1 MQSES
6 ANFDELF
13 RPEPCAAEEQMGN
26 QPHISYIADVAR
38 RFWSTPS
45 VIVFSVVLAIIIA
58 CCFMVPAF
66 SPRPITGIIDEAINH
81 KPSPEYWLGAD
92 KFGHDFFTKMWKGG
106 QTSFKVGFLAAVLQT
121 LIGVVIGA
129 ISGYAGGKVD
139 QFLMRTVDVFISI
152 PYMVIVLVVRLI
164 MGSSSY
170 TIIFALV
177 ITGWLNT
184 ARLVRG
190 QILQLKTED
199 YVLAAQS
206 MGVSPAKILFRHLI
220 PNTLGVVI
228 VSFTLAVPQAMFSEA
243 FLSFIGMGSGDVSWG
258 SLIRTGMEVRFRHPW
273 QLIAPSI
280 VLALTMLCI
289 QLLGDSLR
297 DALDPKLRK

>member
-1 MQSES
+1 MQTQKDGL
-6 ANFDELF
+6 DELF
-13 RPEPCAAEEQMGN
+13 RPEPCAEAERMDALPQV
-26 QPHISYIADVAR
+26 SYAADVVK
-38 RFWSTPS
+38 RFLNTPS
-45 VIVFSVVLAIIIA
+45 VIVFSVILAIIIA
-58 CCFMVPAF
+58 CCVLVPIL

-81 KPSPEYWLGAD
+81 KPSAEYWLGAD

-106 QTSFKVGFLAAVLQT
+106 QTSFKVGFFAAVLQT
-121 LIGVVIGA
+121 LIGVVVGA
-129 ISGYAGGKVD
+129 ISGYAGGRID
-139 QFLMRTVDVFISI
+139 QFIMRVVDVFISI

-177 ITGWLNT
+177 VTGWLNT

-190 QILQLKTED
+190 QILQLKNED

-206 MGVSPAKILFRHLI
+206 MGVSPATVLFRHLI

-243 FLSFIGMGSGDVSWG
+243 FLSFIGMGSGEVSWG

-273 QLIAPSI
+273 QLIAPSA

>member
-1 MQSES
+1 M
-6 ANFDELF
+6 
-13 RPEPCAAEEQMGN
+13 
-26 QPHISYIADVAR
+26 PHISYWADVAK
-38 RFWSTPS
+38 RFFSTPS
-45 VIVFSVVLAIIIA
+45 VIVFSILLLAILGCSIL
-58 CCFMVPAF
+58 VPIL
-66 SPRPITGIIDEAINH
+66 SDKPITGIMDEAINA
-81 KPSPEYWLGAD
+81 KPSAKYWLGCD

-106 QTSFKVGFLAAVLQT
+106 QTSFMVGFMAASLQT
-121 LIGVVIGA
+121 LIGIVVGC
-129 ISGYAGGKVD
+129 ISGYAGGRVD
-139 QFLMRTVDVFISI
+139 YFLMRVVDVFISI
-152 PYMVIVLVVRLI
+152 PYMVIVLVIRLV
-164 MGSSSY
+164 MGSSSF

-199 YVLAAQS
+199 YVLAARA
-206 MGVSPAKILFRHLI
+206 MGVSPVSIMFRHLI
-220 PNTLGVVI
+220 PNVLGVVI
-228 VSFTLAVPQAMFSEA
+228 VSFTLAIPQAMFSEA

-258 SLIRTGMEVRFRHPW
+258 SLIRTGMDVRMRHPQ